1 MGPILCQLA
10 DLPNQYRSQ
19 FGFMMLMGI
28 TPAPHEPPGV
38 LLHRLL
44 LPLAVELLSA
54 GADGLWIKTPNYK
67 QGQKVFVR
75 IGTICCDRLAA
86 VAITGSP
93 HFAKKDSPCMKCTV
107 PRSRLYSSALH
118 SPRNGAEHSQAMLT
132 QQREFLRQ
140 FEQTPQTAR
149 QPHVARCAGC
159 QTQATQAAVDTLEQ
173 SIFKVSGHL
182 SVFDLFP
189 NFDKVL
195 HAVIDPMHALLEGV
209 LPFYIRRVCIL
220 GRYCDLP
227 PAGWET
233 EDDKGSVASLS
244 LEDEGFEDVVDR
256 VMERGGGQ
264 RIPVPWQDCIKEM
277 MEKVIFPPYID
288 RIGKGFFTKQA
299 KPTAAQW
306 RTFGELLGPLIFLW
320 LWAEEAMA
328 GRPLP
333 QEELATCLKLF
344 AVVRGTFQSALSEA
358 QVDRLRLVINEFR
371 DLVARRHPFLPSHV
385 TNFHV
390 IQHIP
395 DDILSHGPV
404 YGWRLF
410 ALERLNGRIKHINM
424 SGGNI
429 FQEQVVEL
437 RALLRRRMALS
448 RLKNTVRSE
457 EDVTHEKELHEE
469 LVEGFKLGEIV
480 GNNGHLK
487 YSGVTKGVRP
497 QPVQQQPVNHRDQLS
512 NLLNL
517 LGGLRLV
524 PGPAAQGNLPM
535 VHSHA
540 SVHQA
545 IPANPSVQGRAQ
557 NMNNKPGI
565 GAVRGRGA
573 ANGVPFAHRG
583 AHNGVP
589 AFAHGGASNG

>member
-1 MGPILCQLA
+1 
-10 DLPNQYRSQ
+10 
-19 FGFMMLMGI
+19 
-28 TPAPHEPPGV
+28 
-38 LLHRLL
+38 
-44 LPLAVELLSA
+44 
-54 GADGLWIKTPNYK
+54 
-67 QGQKVFVR
+67 
-75 IGTICCDRLAA
+75 
-86 VAITGSP
+86 
-93 HFAKKDSPCMKCTV
+93 MKCTV

-118 SPRNGAEHSQAMLT
+118 SPRNGAEHSQAMLA

-140 FEQTPQTAR
+140 FEQIPQTAR
-149 QPHVARCAGC
+149 QPHVARRAGR
-159 QTQATQAAVDTLEQ
+159 QTQATRAAVDTLEQ

-220 GRYCDLP
+220 GRYCALP

-256 VMERGGGQ
+256 VMERGGESEDPSTMARLHQYASSILPPGKADGK
-264 RIPVPWQDCIKEM
+264 PVLAKKLLPRLEEM

-306 RTFGELLGPLIFLW
+306 RTFGELLGPLIFPW
-320 LWAEEAMA
+320 LWAEEATA
-328 GRPLP
+328 GRHLP

-371 DLVARRHPFLPSHV
+371 DLVARLYPFLPSHV

-404 YGWRLF
+404 YGWWLF

-437 RALLRRRMALS
+437 RALLRQRMALS

-457 EDVTHEKELHEE
+457 VDLTHEKELHEE
-469 LVEGFKLGEIV
+469 LVEGFKLGGIDLTDD
-480 GNNGHLK
+480 NTADNLHL
-487 YSGVTKGVRP
+487 YDSSGLDQEFSIDLLIKGSRSIEARP
-497 QPVQQQPVNHRDQLS
+497 NKTVFEKFMVY
-512 NLLNL
+512 
-517 LGGLRLV
+517 LRRQN
-524 PGPAAQGNLPM
+524 ASA
-535 VHSHA
+535 SHHNSSTHNTW
-540 SVHQA
+540 SVSDSFYFHTEL
-545 IPANPSVQGRAQ
+545 
-557 NMNNKPGI
+557 
-565 GAVRGRGA
+565 AVRGYLFRPLDPTFTENWSLDA
-573 ANGVPFAHRG
+573 AREIPRLLQRKHACSFVECRPPLRRFADFHEATMTGILWTIFTHHRQSTNGDILSREMY
-583 AHNGVP
+583 GVLRWLKWSAAP
-589 AFAHGGASNG
+589 DFGFDQE

>member
-1 MGPILCQLA
+1 
-10 DLPNQYRSQ
+10 
-19 FGFMMLMGI
+19 
-28 TPAPHEPPGV
+28 
-38 LLHRLL
+38 
-44 LPLAVELLSA
+44 
-54 GADGLWIKTPNYK
+54 
-67 QGQKVFVR
+67 
-75 IGTICCDRLAA
+75 
-86 VAITGSP
+86 
-93 HFAKKDSPCMKCTV
+93 
-107 PRSRLYSSALH
+107 
-118 SPRNGAEHSQAMLT
+118 
-132 QQREFLRQ
+132 
-140 FEQTPQTAR
+140 
-149 QPHVARCAGC
+149 
-159 QTQATQAAVDTLEQ
+159 
-173 SIFKVSGHL
+173 
-182 SVFDLFP
+182 
-189 NFDKVL
+189 
-195 HAVIDPMHALLEGV
+195 
-209 LPFYIRRVCIL
+209 
-220 GRYCDLP
+220 
-227 PAGWET
+227 
-233 EDDKGSVASLS
+233 
-244 LEDEGFEDVVDR
+244 
-256 VMERGGGQ
+256 
-264 RIPVPWQDCIKEM
+264 
-277 MEKVIFPPYID
+277 
-288 RIGKGFFTKQA
+288 
-299 KPTAAQW
+299 
-306 RTFGELLGPLIFLW
+306 
-320 LWAEEAMA
+320 
-328 GRPLP
+328 
-333 QEELATCLKLF
+333 
-344 AVVRGTFQSALSEA
+344 
-358 QVDRLRLVINEFR
+358 
-371 DLVARRHPFLPSHV
+371 
-385 TNFHV
+385 
-390 IQHIP
+390 
-395 DDILSHGPV
+395 
-404 YGWRLF
+404 
-410 ALERLNGRIKHINM
+410 M